1 MLIQRI
7 ISFYLAVTTFLGYIF
22 TFQKPMREAD
32 YEVKTQ
38 AVERNMDKYAGIH
51 SEIKDCGGVPTLYIN
66 GEPHAAVAYM
76 TYLEKFNE
84 YDDFAA
90 AGYKFF
96 SVPVLFSGRWISIT
110 DGLIPFKKGIFDVKG
125 SPDFSLFDE
134 AVEKILEA
142 CPDAFIIPRVN
153 ISMPL
158 WWEEENPD
166 ELNVKDGVPCRES
179 FYSEKW
185 RNDATEFLR
194 EFTQYTNSCKYAS
207 NIVGYQ
213 IAGGNTEEWF
223 HFDMNGGYGEC
234 AKESFKAFLEEYY
247 PETEYKGL
255 PDLSVIDKKG
265 DYINDEYLSR
275 YIEFAN
281 FKVAEAISHFAQVV
295 KEETGNN
302 VVVGTFYGYTLEV
315 SNSLQG
321 NHALN
326 YILKDENIDFICS
339 PNSYIGTRNPD
350 MDWTEMYPADSIRLH
365 GKMCFQE
372 CDIRTHLTQ
381 TLSEK
386 DPSTDPYGLLE
397 APVWHPR
404 GSKFQALNEIRR
416 SFARQLIK
424 GNALWWFDMWG
435 GWYADEDIMNEMAV
449 YKNIYEQSITDA
461 DRNSKS
467 EVAVLVDESSYKYMT
482 SGSLRNIFHSQRNE
496 LGLMGTPYDIYDV
509 NDFEEVYQN
518 YKAVILLSNAKTVNM
533 ENAIRLCKAT
543 NVPYIATSSLKDKFT
558 VNELRAFC
566 ETNGVHIYCE
576 TDDIVYVNENYICI
590 YAVTGGEKTL
600 KLTGEKNI
608 SELLGGTYQC
618 TSDTITIEMQEGETK
633 LFRLD
638 K

>member
-7 ISFYLAVTTFLGYIF
+7 ISFFLVVVTFLGSAF
-22 TFQKPMREAD
+22 NFQKPMRETD
-32 YEVKTQ
+32 YKISTEK
-38 AVERNMDKYAGIH
+38 VERNMEKYAGIY
-51 SEIKDCGGVPTLYIN
+51 SEIKDCGGQPTLYIN

-110 DGLIPFKKGIFDVKG
+110 DGLTPFKKGIFDVKG
-125 SPDFSLFDE
+125 EPDFSLFDE
-134 AVEKILEA
+134 AVEKILEV
-142 CPDAFIIPRVN
+142 CPDAYIIPRVN

-158 WWEEENPD
+158 WWEKENPD
-166 ELNVKDGVPCRES
+166 ELNYKDGAPCRES

-185 RNDATEFLR
+185 RDDASQFLR
-194 EFTQYTNSCKYAS
+194 EFTQYTNSSKHAS
-207 NIVGYQ
+207 HIVGYQ

-223 HFDMNGGYGEC
+223 HFDMNGGYGER
-234 AKESFKAFLEEYY
+234 AKPAFKAFLEEYY
-247 PETEYKGL
+247 PEIEYKGL
-255 PDLSVIDKKG
+255 PDLTLLNKKA
-265 DYINDEYLSR
+265 DYFKDEYLSR

-281 FKVAEAISHFAQVV
+281 FKVAEAISHFAQIV

-315 SNSLQG
+315 TNSLQG

-326 YILKDENIDFICS
+326 YILKDPNIDFICS
-339 PNSYIGTRNPD
+339 PNSYIGTRSPGL
-350 MDWTEMYPADSIRLH
+350 DWTEMYPADSIRLH

-381 TLSEK
+381 VLSEK

-404 GSKFQALNEIRR
+404 ASKFQAVNEIRK

-435 GWYADEDIMNEMAV
+435 GWYADEDIMNEMAD
-449 YKNIYEQSITDA
+449 YRSIYEQSITDA
-461 DRNSKS
+461 DRGSKA
-467 EVAVLVDESSYKYMT
+467 EVAVFVDESAYKYLT
-482 SGSLRNIFHSQRNE
+482 DGSLRNIFHSQRSE
-496 LGLMGTPYDIYDV
+496 LGLMGAPYDIYDV
-509 NDFEEVYQN
+509 YDFEEVYSK
-518 YKAVILLSNAKTVNM
+518 YKAVILLSNAKTVYM
-533 ENAIRLCKAT
+533 ENARNLCEEK
-543 NVPYIATSSLKDKFT
+543 NVPYIMTSTLKEKFT
-558 VNELRAFC
+558 VSELRAFC
-566 ETNGVHIYCE
+566 KTNGVHIYCE
-576 TDDIVYVNENYICI
+576 TDDIIYVNENYICI

-600 KLTGEKNI
+600 DLGRERNV
-608 SELLGGTYQC
+608 SELLGGTYQGS
-618 TSDTITIEMQEGETK
+618 TDTVTVEMQEGETI

-638 K
+638 

>member
-1 MLIQRI
+1 MFIQKI
-7 ISFYLAVTTFLGYIF
+7 ICLFLAAVTFLGCILN
-22 TFQKPMREAD
+22 FQKPLTETD
-32 YEVKTQ
+32 YKITTKEV
-38 AVERNMDKYAGIH
+38 VRDMEKYAGIH

-110 DGLIPFKKGIFDVKG
+110 DGLTPFKKGIFDEKG
-125 SPDFSLFDE
+125 NPDFSMFDE
-134 AVEKILEA
+134 AVEKILDA
-142 CPDAFIIPRVN
+142 CPDAYIIPRVN
-153 ISMPL
+153 ISMPV
-158 WWEEENPD
+158 WWEEENPA
-166 ELNVKDGVPCRES
+166 ELNYKDGKSCRES
-179 FYSEKW
+179 FYSQKW
-185 RNDATEFLR
+185 LDDASQFLR
-194 EFTQYTNSCKYAS
+194 EFTQYVNSSKYAS
-207 NIVGYQ
+207 DIVGYQ

-234 AKESFKAFLEEYY
+234 AKPAFKAFLEEYY
-247 PETEYKGL
+247 PEIEYKGL
-255 PDLSVIDKKG
+255 PDLSLLNKKEN
-265 DYINDEYLSR
+265 YFNDEYLSR

-281 FKVAEAISHFAQVV
+281 FKIAESISHFAQIV

-315 SNSLQG
+315 TNSLQG

-326 YILKDENIDFICS
+326 YILKDPNINFICS
-339 PNSYIGTRNPD
+339 PNSYIGTRSPD
-350 MDWTEMYPADSIRLH
+350 LDWTEMYPADSVRLH

-381 TLSEK
+381 VLSEK
-386 DPSTDPYGLLE
+386 DPSTDPHGLLE

-404 GSKFQALNEIRR
+404 ESKFQAMNEIRR

-435 GWYADEDIMNEMAV
+435 GWYADEDIMSEMEIF
-449 YKNIYEQSITDA
+449 KSIYEQSITDT
-461 DRNSKS
+461 DRTSKA
-467 EVAVLVDESSYKYMT
+467 EVAVFVDESAYKYLT
-482 SGSLRNIFHSQRNE
+482 DSSLRNIFHSQRSE

-509 NDFEEVYQN
+509 YDFEEVYSD
-518 YKAVILLSNAKTVNM
+518 YKAIILLSNAKTVYM
-533 ENAIRLCKAT
+533 ENARNLCEK
-543 NVPYIATSSLKDKFT
+543 NDVPYIMTSGLKEKFT

-576 TDDIVYVNENYICI
+576 TDDIVYVNENYLCV
-590 YAVTGGEKTL
+590 YAVTAGEKTINL
-600 KLTGEKNI
+600 GKEREV
-608 SELLGGTYQC
+608 SELLGGTYQSK
-618 TSDTITIEMQEGETK
+618 TETVTVDMQKGETRI
-633 LFRLD
+633 FRLG
-638 K
+638 